1 MKTRRIAHLLAV
13 LIVAF
18 WMGAG
23 VDGATAEEGNTG
35 EASKEKGLQQ
45 RIDFG
50 SAYILGQSIKSG
62 AVYLLHRKQSDIKGM
77 IEVRQDYREEIKEDY
92 ALEKTALVGE
102 ETEKTPEQDKKPG
115 PRVADGSMDAKPQ
128 QGRAR

>member
-1 MKTRRIAHLLAV
+1 MKTRRIAHLLVIFCA
-13 LIVAF
+13 AF

-23 VDGATAEEGNTG
+23 VDGASAEEGNAG
-35 EASKEKGLQQ
+35 EASREKGLQQ

-92 ALEKTALVGE
+92 ALEKTALVAE
-102 ETEKTPEQDKKPG
+102 ETEIAPEQEKKPG
-115 PRVADGSMDAKPQ
+115 PRIADGSMDAKPQ
-128 QGRAR
+128 QSRAR